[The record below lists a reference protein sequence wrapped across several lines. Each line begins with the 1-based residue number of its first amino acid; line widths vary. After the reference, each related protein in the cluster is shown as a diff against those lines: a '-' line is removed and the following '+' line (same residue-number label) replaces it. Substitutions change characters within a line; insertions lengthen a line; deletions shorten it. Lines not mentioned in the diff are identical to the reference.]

1 MATLHRKKKHPML
14 ILKGYRLYLM
24 GSDDSEITKSG
35 VCVTEIQKF
44 KRFHEEM
51 IAGKVYYRSAQAIGI
66 EKHIAKKMFALLQQ
80 NRAGLQLS
88 YGMGRDRETHPKI
101 NTAFS
106 LLVDGLSESEMRG
119 KGCSELEI
127 RLSKE
132 FLPFAEASETM
143 LLQTIAEKTGMVKAT
158 VARLL
163 KIYREKQ
170 QAPNNA
176 KEIRDYRMQ
185 INA

>member
-1 MATLHRKKKHPML
+1 
-14 ILKGYRLYLM
+14 
-24 GSDDSEITKSG
+24 
-35 VCVTEIQKF
+35 
-44 KRFHEEM
+44 M

-66 EKHIAKKMFALLQQ
+66 EKNIAKKMFALLQQ

-88 YGMGRDRETHPKI
+88 YGMGRDRETRPKI
-101 NTAFS
+101 NTAFA
-106 LLVDGLSESEMRG
+106 LLMNGLNDNEMRG

-132 FLPFAEASETM
+132 FLPFAEASDTM

-170 QAPNNA
+170 QAPNYTE
-176 KEIRDYRMQ
+176 EIRDYCMQ
-185 INA
+185 IPA

>member
-1 MATLHRKKKHPML
+1 ML

-35 VCVTEIQKF
+35 VGAIEIQKF

-51 IAGKVYYRSAQAIGI
+51 IADKVYYRSAQAIGI

-80 NRAGLQLS
+80 NRSGLLLS
-88 YGMGRDRETHPKI
+88 YGVERETRPKI
-101 NTAFS
+101 NTAFA
-106 LLVDGLSESEMRG
+106 LLMNGLNDNEMRG

-132 FLPFAEASETM
+132 FLPFAEASDTM

-170 QAPNNA
+170 QAPNYTE
-176 KEIRDYRMQ
+176 EIRDYHMQ
-185 INA
+185 IPA